1 MDAVVFNVFF
11 CKGHWC
17 GNREFMDLY
26 GFHGERFAMT
36 SLIVAT
42 DSGEVQSV
50 SEEAKAEVSEEAKA
64 KARAM
69 ALQAPLN

>member
-1 MDAVVFNVFF
+1 
-11 CKGHWC
+11 
-17 GNREFMDLY
+17 MDLY

-42 DSGEVQSV
+42 DSGEVHSV